1 MQVKQLN
8 EGVWARTYLVICDET
23 NKAAIIDPV
32 WDYLDNYESHFEG
45 LDLVYALSTHTHA
58 DHISG
63 SFALSEKYGCP
74 YVMHASSAC
83 LQVTQYV
90 NDGDELPLGHM
101 QLRFHHVPGHTSDSM
116 IIEAG
121 NHLFTGDF
129 LFNGD
134 GGVGRDDLPSGRLE
148 DHWNSMKVM
157 DRFSDE
163 ALVCSGHEPPGV
175 DASTLGWN
183 RENNPI
189 FSLSS
194 FDDYVQWQ
202 TESTQRLGAVSKI
215 KVALPANIFAEV
227 PENIPWLS

>member
-1 MQVKQLN
+1 MQVRQLN

-23 NKAAIIDPV
+23 SKAAIVDPV
-32 WDYLDNYESHFEG
+32 WDYLDTYGPHLEG
-45 LDLVYALSTHTHA
+45 LDLIYALSTHTHA

-63 SFALSEKYGCP
+63 SFALSEKYGCS

-83 LQVTQYV
+83 LQVTKYV

-101 QLRFHHVPGHTSDSM
+101 NLRFHHVPGHTSDSM

-121 NHLFTGDF
+121 DYLFTGDF

-134 GGVGRDDLPSGRLE
+134 GGVGRDDLPSGRLA
-148 DHWNSMKVM
+148 DHWDSMKVM

-163 ALVCSGHEPPGV
+163 AFVCSGHEPPEV
-175 DASTLGWN
+175 EASTLGWN

-189 FSLSS
+189 FSLAS

-202 TESTQRLGAVSKI
+202 NESTQRLGAVSKI

>member
-1 MQVKQLN
+1 MVT
-8 EGVWARTYLVICDET
+8 VV
-23 NKAAIIDPV
+23 
-32 WDYLDNYESHFEG
+32 LD
-45 LDLVYALSTHTHA
+45 
-58 DHISG
+58 
-63 SFALSEKYGCP
+63 
-74 YVMHASSAC
+74 VM
-83 LQVTQYV
+83 
-90 NDGDELPLGHM
+90 
-101 QLRFHHVPGHTSDSM
+101 
-116 IIEAG
+116 I
-121 NHLFTGDF
+121 
-129 LFNGD
+129 
-134 GGVGRDDLPSGRLE
+134 LPSGRLE

>member
-1 MQVKQLN
+1 MQVKQLS

-32 WDYLDNYESHFEG
+32 WDYLDNYS
-45 LDLVYALSTHTHA
+45 LISKVLIWYMQLSTHTHA

-63 SFALSEKYGCP
+63 SFAMSEKYGCP
-74 YVMHASSAC
+74 YVIRFIGLSP
-83 LQVTQYV
+83 VTQYV

-101 QLRFHHVPGHTSDSM
+101 KLRFHHVPGHTSDSM

-157 DRFSDE
+157 DRLSDE

-189 FSLSS
+189 FSL
-194 FDDYVQWQ
+194 F
-202 TESTQRLGAVSKI
+202 
-215 KVALPANIFAEV
+215 
-227 PENIPWLS
+227 